1 MHVQI
6 LATLKPSAIVLPFC
20 GHSVPAG
27 FPSPAQD
34 FLEPPISLDELLQI
48 KAPHVY
54 LMRVLGDSMRD
65 CGIFSGDV
73 LVVDRSIEACSGEV
87 VVVSLNQEPL
97 VKRLMI
103 ADDGSV
109 SLHSD
114 NPAFAPIELK
124 EGDDLHLWGV
134 VTSSLRNHRLAG
146 QVRAFA

>member
-6 LATLKPSAIVLPFC
+6 LSILKPSSIILPFC
-20 GHSVPAG
+20 GYSVPAG

-65 CGIFSGDV
+65 CGIFDGDV
-73 LVVDRSIEACSGEV
+73 LVVDRSIDAVSGDV

-97 VKRLMI
+97 VKRLVL
-103 ADDGSV
+103 APGGGA
-109 SLHSD
+109 SLLSD
-114 NPAFAPIELK
+114 NPNYPPIVLK
-124 EGDDLHLWGV
+124 DGDELHLWGV
-134 VTSSLRNHRLAG
+134 VTTNLRFHRVA
-146 QVRAFA
+146 RS

>member
-6 LATLKPSAIVLPFC
+6 LAVLKPSATILPFC
-20 GHSVPAG
+20 GYSVPAG

-73 LVVDRSIEACSGEV
+73 IVVDRSIDAVSGDV
-87 VVVSLNQEPL
+87 VVVSINQEPL

-103 ADDGSV
+103 DANGAV
-109 SLHSD
+109 SLCSD
-114 NPAFAPIELK
+114 NPSYAPIVLQ
-124 EGDDLHLWGV
+124 EGDELHVWGV
-134 VTSSLRNHRLAG
+134 VPASLRTHRQA
-146 QVRAFA
+146 R